1 MSYYECSAKT
11 GDNVKQAVES
21 LTKEVLAKYG
31 NKNTPQGKPGVNLKP
46 SQKLDTQEKKKGYIC
61 YTDVAKTRLL
71 P

>member
-31 NKNTPQGKPGVNLKP
+31 NKNTPQGKPSVSLKP
-46 SQKLDTQEKKKGYIC
+46 SQKLDTQDKKKG
-61 YTDVAKTRLL
+61 
-71 P
+71 